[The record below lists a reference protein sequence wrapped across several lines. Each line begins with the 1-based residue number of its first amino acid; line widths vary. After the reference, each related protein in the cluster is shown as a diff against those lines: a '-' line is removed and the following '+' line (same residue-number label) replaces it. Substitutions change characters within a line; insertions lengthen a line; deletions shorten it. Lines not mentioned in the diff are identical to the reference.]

1 MNANLFTLVAGTL
14 LASLTFAD
22 EVILKDGVADWTLAS
37 SYTDLE
43 GNELAQPPPVDST
56 VRLTENGSWTLDLST
71 VAGQQNFTF
80 VTNRFKRIMPL
91 SKSTLI
97 VSVPE
102 GERAEMPCAVSMY
115 NAPGTV
121 NGELFVKD
129 GAGELDLTAYGVVM
143 NGASTFN
150 DYYVGFWVKNG
161 LLKLPQDDSAQ
172 ANSHPGRDLTVDE
185 NGVYFAAA
193 ASAITFSKLTGSGL
207 LTNDCAKVMGITYNS
222 GSARQDEF
230 SGRINGRFSIS
241 FQSGCLNLT
250 GVQNTFGG
258 VVQVYGN
265 KTGTAKEKA
274 YGLGVVTFMPD
285 SEGRGSL
292 GSSET
297 TYLCNA
303 TTAGRFLYLGTGE
316 TVTKN
321 FLDYG
326 APEAFVLDGGANG
339 GLILNNKWE
348 LHTTA
353 KFQAMHRIVL
363 TGSNTVPCEVTGQFV
378 ANTPN
383 DDGFT
388 AYVAK
393 EGTGTWRLRD
403 NAQRKNSGVWAI
415 RNGTLQFD
423 SIAPKG
429 NVCSLGRSTL
439 LYDDVYMLKEIDEGK
454 KVDYAFLLGT
464 PETEGTFEYT
474 GTAPAACYDRPL
486 ALNGKGRLKTSAG
499 SLTLGGTY
507 AEAVGSVLT
516 LDGTTASTLVGAS
529 DGAKDGTLAIVKE
542 GAGDWTLD
550 GDTDITGPVT
560 VRGTGTLAIHN
571 PTHERFRYFR
581 FTIKEN
587 ACGSP
592 DWTGDSFEGKN
603 YQSTNS
609 VQLLEF
615 GLYDANGI
623 RRNKGLANGSDWR
636 QLQAG
641 ECAIGSDLKWVGG
654 NAFGTAALF
663 DDICYDGSAYHAFN
677 YSRKADVGNPMVK
690 GNPSGW
696 LPVVM
701 RLADDVPEI
710 VSYDVCYFQHKS
722 SSGANAN
729 PTAFMLEGSLDGQ
742 NWTLLADVPRV
753 VPSDLKD
760 GTPYVGG
767 TTHCWLSNHDRVD
780 TIGGDSVR
788 KLSERKSFAF
798 ADAEGEPVRAIDP
811 TDHTVR
817 FGGLVVEPGATVAA
831 TGPEGLELSEL
842 TVDKDC
848 ENGLAGFRLAATGTL
863 TVTGMTR
870 AGGEITKAFTGVAN
884 LTALENWTVIV
895 PEAPRLVLS
904 VEDGRVWLRPSGMLL
919 LFR

>member
-1 MNANLFTLVAGTL
+1 MNGKMFTLVAGTL
-14 LASLTFAD
+14 LATLTFAD
-22 EVILKDGVADWTLAS
+22 EVVVKDGIADWTVES

-43 GNELAQPPPVDST
+43 GNELTEPPAVGST
-56 VRLTENGSWTLDLST
+56 VRLTANGSWTLDLATES
-71 VAGQQNFTF
+71 GRRNFTF
-80 VTNRFKRIMPL
+80 VTNRFVRIMPL
-91 SKSTLI
+91 SNSTLAI
-97 VSVPE
+97 SVPKD
-102 GERAEMPCAVSMY
+102 AIAVMPCAVSMY

-121 NGELFVKD
+121 NGELLVKD
-129 GAGELDLTAYGVVM
+129 GAGELDLTAYGVVK
-143 NGASTFN
+143 NGTSIYN
-150 DYYVGFWVKNG
+150 DYYTGIWVKNG
-161 LLKLPQDDSAQ
+161 LLKLPQDDSEYKM
-172 ANSHPGRDLTVDE
+172 SHPGRSLTVDE
-185 NGVYFAAA
+185 DGVYFAAA
-193 ASAITFSKLTGSGL
+193 GTTITLSSLTGSGL
-207 LTNDCAKVMGITYNS
+207 ITNACEKKTGINYNS
-222 GSARQDEF
+222 GAALLDVF
-230 SGRINGRFSIS
+230 SGRINGMFSLS
-241 FQSGCLNLT
+241 FQSGRLDLT
-250 GVQNTFGG
+250 GVESTFGSTI
-258 VVQVYGN
+258 QIAGN
-265 KTGTAKEKA
+265 DDGTAKKKS
-274 YGLGVVTFMPD
+274 YGLGVRTIMPD
-285 SEGRGSL
+285 ASGRGSM
-292 GSSET
+292 GSSDT

-303 TTAGRFLYLGTGE
+303 SSAGRLIYLGCGE

-326 APEAFVLDGGANG
+326 ASEPFVLDGGATG

-348 LHTTA
+348 LHTTE
-353 KFQAMHRIVL
+353 KFWAMHRIVL

-378 ANTPN
+378 ANTP
-383 DDGFT
+383 DADGFT

-393 EGTGTWRLRD
+393 EGTGTWRLRN
-403 NAQRKNSGVWAI
+403 NAQRKNSGAWAI

-423 SIAPKG
+423 SIARKG
-429 NVCSLGRSTL
+429 EVCSLGRSTL
-439 LYDDVYMLKEIDEGK
+439 LYDDVYMLGAIDESK
-454 KVDYAFLLGT
+454 KVDYAFLLGM

-474 GTAPAACYDRPL
+474 GTAPAACHDRPL

-507 AEAVGSVLT
+507 AETAGSVLT

-529 DGAKDGTLAIVKE
+529 DGAKGGTLAIVKE

-592 DWTGDSFEGKN
+592 DWTGTSFEGKN

-609 VQLLEF
+609 VQLLEI
-615 GLYDANGI
+615 GLYDADGV
-623 RRNKGLANGSDWR
+623 RRNKGLVNGSDWR

-641 ECAIGSDLKWVGG
+641 ECAVGSDLKWVSA
-654 NAFGTAALF
+654 NSFGPEVLF
-663 DDICYDGSAYHAFN
+663 DDLCYYESVYHAFS
-677 YSRKADVGNPMVK
+677 YYRKADAGNPMVK

-767 TTHCWLSNHDRVD
+767 LTHCWLSNHDRVD

-788 KLSERKSFAF
+788 KLSEGKSFAF

-817 FGGLVVEPGATVAA
+817 FGGLVVEPGATVTA

-848 ENGLAGFRLAATGTL
+848 ENGLEGFRLAATGTL
-863 TVTGMTR
+863 TVTGMIR

-884 LTALENWTVIV
+884 LAALENWTVIV